1 MRRPW
6 VASLALLLGC
16 GPGRRAPAALGE
28 LRCDDLSPPA
38 LTAAS
43 LPELLQMARSLHPE
57 LADARIELVPSRSE
71 TVFFRADVKPG
82 TLFGRRSRRIYRVH
96 HSVALTDDPPPPQ
109 AVLAILDH
117 ELEHVRHYTTMA
129 SLPLVGFGLDYA
141 VGGTATY
148 ERFTDEHPL
157 RAGCGEGL
165 AQYRAWLYERISPRV
180 EAKKR
185 RTYVTPDEARA
196 WTDDGTAPPD
206 APPTP

>member
-96 HSVALTDDPPPPQ
+96 HSVALTDDQAAAMHQGVIMTEALYAQLVTWVETHYRDRVEPKDLADPQ
-109 AVLAILDH
+109 LAI
-117 ELEHVRHYTTMA
+117 ECTTALEA
-129 SLPLVGFGLDYA
+129 L
-141 VGGTATY
+141 
-148 ERFTDEHPL
+148 
-157 RAGCGEGL
+157 
-165 AQYRAWLYERISPRV
+165 ERILGLHS
-180 EAKKR
+180 
-185 RTYVTPDEARA
+185 
-196 WTDDGTAPPD
+196 GG
-206 APPTP
+206 